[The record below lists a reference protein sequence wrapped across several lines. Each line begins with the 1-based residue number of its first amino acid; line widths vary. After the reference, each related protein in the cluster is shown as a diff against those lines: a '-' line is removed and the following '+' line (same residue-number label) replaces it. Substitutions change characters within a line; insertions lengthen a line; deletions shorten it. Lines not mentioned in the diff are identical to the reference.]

1 MANQIRTLAQHET
14 STSSKDS
21 DLGAKNWSAA
31 QIMAPLS
38 FVVDI
43 CVEVQFQLEIKRW
56 VTKSI
61 LDVAQIQQSHKP
73 FQWAQVFVSMR
84 TPRSAPGGV
93 LFEEVSE
100 VYQSGQVG
108 SYIYRLTNGIAFM
121 PDSRQASGEEDATFK
136 LVYSNQQATTT

>member
-1 MANQIRTLAQHET
+1 MANQIRTLTKHEN
-14 STSSKDS
+14 STSSADR

-43 CVEVQFQLEIKRW
+43 CMEVECQLEIKRW
-56 VTKSI
+56 VTTSI
-61 LDVAQIQQSHKP
+61 LEVAEIQQSHKP

-108 SYIYRLTNGIAFM
+108 SYIYRLTNGVAFM
-121 PDSRQASGEEDATFK
+121 PDSRQASGEENATFK
-136 LVYSNQQATTT
+136 LIYSSQQAITT

>member
-1 MANQIRTLAQHET
+1 MTNQIRTFTKHEN
-14 STSSKDS
+14 SISSADKDQ
-21 DLGAKNWSAA
+21 GAKNWSAA

-43 CVEVQFQLEIKRW
+43 CVEEQCQLEIKRW
-56 VTKSI
+56 VTTSI
-61 LDVAQIQQSHKP
+61 LEVAQIQQSHKP
-73 FQWAQVFVSMR
+73 FEWTQVFVSMR
-84 TPRSAPGGV
+84 TARSAPSGL

-136 LVYSNQQATTT
+136 LVYSNQQGI